1 MYYNKYYPSNVSIP
15 PIEGE
20 YAYYSKNIQK
30 FVSDLFYCVR
40 PRWIAEIKNFP
51 DRIFYIHFSSPFI
64 LEDSYNCVC
73 IGKCNKVIEKLN
85 LIELKKNIKLI

>member
-30 FVSDLFYCVR
+30 FVSDLFYC
-40 PRWIAEIKNFP
+40 AE
-51 DRIFYIHFSSPFI
+51 FYKFEQPNVT
-64 LEDSYNCVC
+64 Y
-73 IGKCNKVIEKLN
+73 
-85 LIELKKNIKLI
+85 